1 MTRKTII
8 KKKKRG
14 SIKISIH
21 AENCEK
27 LFCLQSHHQG
37 GSLPAHSTSG
47 YQQSNY
53 PSGTTALSAGFQ
65 LNFLVEALSTISRH
79 DDYKCVA
86 RILCEM
92 ASGKLPGRSL
102 GKRGSG
108 LLEFLGRTV
117 FTEYVFLARLPSIE
131 FFREI
136 DPSTMFLSLLFSFF
150 FSWLAKIDVGGTS
163 PLLIFGRAMILG
175 YSNRG
180 SSEPCYQAFPKC
192 PRDMNGLVHY
202 LNNYNGGFFRLFN
215 RIRGG
220 KYRESSGIVDQ
231 RGEKWKIDNRVS
243 PSLEMRFNL
252 FFHIYCTVED
262 YSKMDVKGRIVGG
275 NSRKYIPIQSASEPV
290 IRNTVQLPVMSYQEY
305 LKKKGIP
312 GYDNMSSEVIFPN
325 ERDPSPSVEE
335 PSNSVEND
343 GAKSEW
349 KVWRKDKIA
358 FFPEVILY
366 FHGKKRKSV
375 HDIQDINCTYFREI
389 ATEDYPGSDSPPIF
403 HSHRRNSAY

>member
-1 MTRKTII
+1 MENI
-8 KKKKRG
+8 G
-14 SIKISIH
+14 SRVGSSVR
-21 AENCEK
+21 EVRSEK
-27 LFCLQSHHQG
+27 L
-37 GSLPAHSTSG
+37 
-47 YQQSNY
+47 
-53 PSGTTALSAGFQ
+53 
-65 LNFLVEALSTISRH
+65 I
-79 DDYKCVA
+79 
-86 RILCEM
+86 
-92 ASGKLPGRSL
+92 
-102 GKRGSG
+102 
-108 LLEFLGRTV
+108 
-117 FTEYVFLARLPSIE
+117 
-131 FFREI
+131 
-136 DPSTMFLSLLFSFF
+136 
-150 FSWLAKIDVGGTS
+150 
-163 PLLIFGRAMILG
+163 
-175 YSNRG
+175 
-180 SSEPCYQAFPKC
+180 
-192 PRDMNGLVHY
+192 
-202 LNNYNGGFFRLFN
+202 
-215 RIRGG
+215 
-220 KYRESSGIVDQ
+220 
-231 RGEKWKIDNRVS
+231 S

-290 IRNTVQLPVMSYQEY
+290 IRNTVQLPAMSYQEY

-325 ERDPSPSVEE
+325 EREAPSPSVEE

>member
-1 MTRKTII
+1 MLTRKTVI

-220 KYRESSGIVDQ
+220 KYRESSGIVGQ
-231 RGEKWKIDNRVS
+231 RGEKWKIDNR
-243 PSLEMRFNL
+243 PSKFNLEMRFNL
-252 FFHIYCTVED
+252 FSYLLYSRGLLED
-262 YSKMDVKGRIVGG
+262 GREGENSWRKLEEVHSHTKCVRTRNPEYGSVAGYELPGILEKEG
-275 NSRKYIPIQSASEPV
+275 NSG
-290 IRNTVQLPVMSYQEY
+290 IR
-305 LKKKGIP
+305 
-312 GYDNMSSEVIFPN
+312 
-325 ERDPSPSVEE
+325 
-335 PSNSVEND
+335 
-343 GAKSEW
+343 
-349 KVWRKDKIA
+349 
-358 FFPEVILY
+358 
-366 FHGKKRKSV
+366 
-375 HDIQDINCTYFREI
+375 
-389 ATEDYPGSDSPPIF
+389 
-403 HSHRRNSAY
+403 